1 MCNFGQIWQQNC
13 CSYFSCLKIVIKIE
27 ITKLCLLRC
36 VYGPRLA
43 LSRKP
48 ITLSLCNLS
57 AQGLEKYCHEFVK
70 YGQWKACVSYYVYF

>member
-1 MCNFGQIWQQNC
+1 MCKFGQIWQHNC
-13 CSYFSCLKIVIKIE
+13 CSYFSYLKIVIKIE
-27 ITKLCLLRC
+27 ITKFCSLRC

-57 AQGLEKYCHEFVK
+57 ARRLEKYCHEFVK
-70 YGQWKACVSYYVYF
+70 YGQWKACESYYVYF